1 MAIYLFP
8 FACPGNT
15 ITRSN
20 TYNNPPPDRTNMNFN
35 VLASSAAEAATA
47 ATQGLTLA
55 GIPVAFILFAFTLL
69 GVAIFHHHTL
79 RVALIGLAVITAY
92 KLLFSTFAGVP
103 GLAGLW
109 QHLGHEWVILTNL
122 FGLLVGFALLADHF
136 ERSHVPQWLPAILP
150 DDWRGPAMLL
160 VLVFCMSTFLDN
172 IAAAIIGGT
181 IAASVFR
188 RKVHIGFLAA
198 IVAASNAGGAGSV
211 VGDTTTTMMWI
222 EGVAPLDVAHA
233 FLPAGVALAVIAIPA
248 SLVQQRMS
256 PIVCDPPAD
265 LHLDWARV
273 AIVAAI
279 LGAVISANVIV
290 NTYYTEVADGFPF
303 LAAAVWSTVIVM
315 SPWRA
320 PNWKLL
326 PMATLGSLF
335 LIALVTC
342 ASMMPVESLPAASWQ
357 TTLGLGFVSAVFD
370 NIPLTKLAL
379 EQGGYDWGALAF
391 AVGFGGSM
399 VWFGSSA
406 GVALSTQF
414 PQAKS
419 VFYWLRYG
427 WFVPLAYVAGY
438 AALILLL
445 GWHPTPK

>member
-1 MAIYLFP
+1 MSIYLFL
-8 FACPGNT
+8 FARPGNT

-35 VLASSAAEAATA
+35 ALASSAAEAATD
-47 ATQGLTLA
+47 ATEGLTFA

-69 GVAIFHHHTL
+69 GVAIFHYHTL

-92 KLLFSTFAGVP
+92 KLIFSTFGGVP

-136 ERSHVPQWLPAILP
+136 ERSHLPQWLPAILP
-150 DDWRGPAMLL
+150 DNWRGPATLL

-188 RKVHIGFLAA
+188 HKVHIGFLAA

-222 EGVAPLDVAHA
+222 EGVSPLDVAHA

-248 SLVQQRMS
+248 SLMQQRMS

-265 LHLDWARV
+265 LRLDWARV

-290 NTYYTEVADGFPF
+290 NTYYTEVADNFPF
-303 LAAAVWSTVIVM
+303 LASAVWITIIVM

-326 PMATLGSLF
+326 PMASLGSLF

-342 ASMMPVESLPAASWQ
+342 ASMMPVESLPAASWP

-438 AALILLL
+438 TVLILLL
-445 GWHPTPK
+445 GWHPTPR